1 MANLPRFAAGAVRQ
15 HLEQLLK
22 LADIE
27 INGSRPW
34 DLQLRD
40 SRLYQR
46 VLRRGS
52 LGLGEAYMDGWWD
65 CPALDEFVARLFRA
79 GIDRYS
85 HSGIPAL
92 YRQLRSRLLN
102 LQNRWRAWRVGQQH
116 YDLDRQLFAYMLD
129 PGMTYS
135 CGYWARA
142 QTLAEAQ
149 QHKLE
154 LLCRKLNLQP
164 GQRILDVGCG
174 WGSFAEHAAHHYGVA
189 VVGLTVSAE
198 QADFARRRCQQLPVE
213 IRLQDYRALDGEYDH
228 IVSVGMFEHV
238 GYKNYRR
245 YMHILQRCLRPGGL
259 FLLHTIG
266 GNTTVTATDPWIDKY
281 IFPNGMLPSIAQIG
295 RAIESLF
302 VMEDWHNFGVDYD
315 RTLLAWHQNFS
326 QHLPELNRRYGERF
340 CRMWAFYLLASA
352 GAFRARSNQVWQVVL
367 SKTGLPGGYL
377 AIR

>member
-1 MANLPRFAAGAVRQ
+1 MTSIPRFAATAVRQ
-15 HLEQLLK
+15 HLEQRLK

-27 INGSRPW
+27 VNGNRPW

-40 SRLYQR
+40 SRLFHR

-65 CPALDEFVARLFRA
+65 CPALDEFIARLFRA
-79 GIDRYS
+79 GVDRYS
-85 HSGIPAL
+85 QSGIPAL
-92 YRQLRSRLLN
+92 YRQVRSRLLN
-102 LQNRWRAWRVGQQH
+102 MQNRWRSWRVGRQH
-116 YDLDRQLFAYMLD
+116 YDLDHHLFACMLD

-135 CGYWARA
+135 CGYWASA

-164 GQRILDVGCG
+164 GQRVLDVGCG
-174 WGSFAEHAAHHYGVA
+174 WGSFAEHAATHHGAA
-189 VVGLTVSAE
+189 VVGLTISTE
-198 QADFARRRCQQLPVE
+198 QADYARQRCQRLPVE
-213 IRLQDYRALDGEYDH
+213 IRLQDYRAVDDEFDH

-238 GYKNYRR
+238 GYKNYRT
-245 YMHILQRCLRPGGL
+245 YMRTLQRCLRPEGL

-295 RAIESLF
+295 RAIESRF

-315 RTLLAWHQNFS
+315 RTLLAWHHNFTE
-326 QHLPELNRRYGERF
+326 HLPELSRRYGERF

-352 GAFRARSNQVWQVVL
+352 GAFRARSNQVWQLVL
-367 SKTGLPGGYL
+367 SRSGLPGGYH
-377 AIR
+377 AVR